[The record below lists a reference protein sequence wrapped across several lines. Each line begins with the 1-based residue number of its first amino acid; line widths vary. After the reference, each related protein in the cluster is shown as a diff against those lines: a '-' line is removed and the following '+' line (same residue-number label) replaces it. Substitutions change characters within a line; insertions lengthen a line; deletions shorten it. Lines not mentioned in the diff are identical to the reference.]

1 MDARWTL
8 IMTAA
13 AITVAYTLRK
23 RRTLPLPPGPRG
35 LPIVGN
41 ILDLPATNNWL
52 HFAKLGEVW
61 GTRLKLRPGIRTNI
75 REGEILSLTVLGQTM
90 IIVNSLGIA
99 EDLLETHGANFS
111 DRPVMPMAGELMGF
125 NNVLPLVQYGDRV
138 KQERKLFHQ
147 LFGNSASIISQFGP
161 LLTSEVHKFLQNVL
175 DEREDVLKLVERMT
189 GAITL
194 RIAYGYTIDRD
205 SEQDAFLEMF
215 NTAAT
220 NFSRA
225 TAPGTFLVDIIPP
238 HTRLARMATGTVDTS
253 YEYVKEQMAAG
264 NIEPSFTARLLEEES
279 HEEYLIK
286 WAAFSIQGG
295 GAETSAAQIKAF
307 FRAMSLYPE
316 VQAAAQ
322 KEIDKIVGTDRLPDI
337 SDRERLPYV
346 NALCKEILRYHVS
359 VPTAVPHRA
368 REDFI
373 YERGEGATPMLI
385 PKDSVVI
392 PNIWKMAHDPAI
404 YVNPMVFDP
413 TRFIEKTGK
422 AAELDPT
429 RISFGFGRRI
439 CPGTYSPKP
448 LTRSYTS
455 PTIGKLLGETVL
467 FLACSAILSVFNISK
482 ARENGI
488 IVEPPSGET
497 TGTTSHPLPFK
508 CSVEPRNDRAVALI
522 RSAYL

>member
-8 IMTAA
+8 IVTVA
-13 AITVAYTLRK
+13 AITVAYSLRK

-61 GTRLKLRPGIRTNI
+61 G
-75 REGEILSLTVLGQTM
+75 EIVSLTVLGQTM
-90 IIVNSLGIA
+90 IIVNSLEIA

-111 DRPVMPMAGELMGF
+111 ERPVMPMAGELMGF

-147 LFGNSASIISQFGP
+147 FFGNSASIISQFGP

-215 NTAAT
+215 NTSAT

-225 TAPGTFLVDIIPP
+225 IAPGTFLVDIIPALRVWP
-238 HTRLARMATGTVDTS
+238 EWLPGGGFHITAKEWSSQIHRTVDTS

-286 WAAFSIQGG
+286 WAAFAIQGG
-295 GAETSAAQIKAF
+295 GAETGAAQLKGF

-316 VQAAAQ
+316 VQATAQ
-322 KEIDKIVGTDRLPDI
+322 REIDTIVGTDRLPDI

-346 NALCKEILRYHVS
+346 NALCKEVLRHHVS
-359 VPTAVPHRA
+359 APTGIFELVSIPHRA

-373 YERGEGATPMLI
+373 YKPGEGTTPMLI
-385 PKDSVVI
+385 PKDSLVI
-392 PNIWKMAHDPAI
+392 SNIWKMTHDPAR
-404 YVNPMVFDP
+404 YANPMVFDP
-413 TRFIEKTGK
+413 ARFLETNGK
-422 AAELDPT
+422 AAELDPAS
-429 RISFGFGRRI
+429 ISFGFGRRI
-439 CPGTYSPKP
+439 CPG
-448 LTRSYTS
+448 
-455 PTIGKLLGETVL
+455 KLLADKIL
-467 FLACSAILSVFNISK
+467 FLTCSAILSAFNISK

-488 IVEPPSGET
+488 IIEPPLGQT
-497 TGTTSHPLPFK
+497 TGISSHPLSFK
-508 CSVEPRNDRAVALI
+508 CVVEPRNDQAAALI
-522 RSAYL
+522 RSG